1 MESGMKN
8 DETIEIHGGRRV
20 HMILLKFFLYSNE
33 VFRLLSSH
41 SVFHIPRKKKMKKK
55 QNHLGSVQSHFS
67 DLHLWRQLS

>member
-33 VFRLLSSH
+33 VFRLYLSTLS
-41 SVFHIPRKKKMKKK
+41 FTFPEKKKWKRSKTIW
-55 QNHLGSVQSHFS
+55 VRFS
-67 DLHLWRQLS
+67 PISLISTFEDG